1 MASSSTVAPTPTP
14 TYTLNCDYETYPN
27 SSALCN
33 LYCQILAYQGG
44 ICIDETECPYKLQVS
59 EDLLC
64 DLWDEIK
71 LANTSSLGS
80 TQSVD
85 YSALIGSA
93 SGTNGAVAYS
103 DCPHIN
109 DPNSFTACSLWCDL
123 REAAMGQ
130 ICTDSPICPYENFT
144 SPLNEEL
151 CKLWLE
157 LQGLTT
163 NPSSPTSPSTT
174 PTAATP
180 SAPSSSP
187 SASISNTPSTSQT
200 TTDPQE
206 EVTCPYLDEIY
217 SAELCALWCQIQN
230 IRYNKVCVTPCPYE
244 GMPDG
249 ELP

>member
-1 MASSSTVAPTPTP
+1 MPQSIKICPYENETSYSTDLCGLWCQIQSYQDQLNGVSDGLLYCQLWNELNSIISTLASSSTVAPTPTP
-14 TYTLNCDYETYPN
+14 TYTLNCEYETYPN

-44 ICIDETECPYKLQVS
+44 ICLDETECPYKLQVS

-80 TQSVD
+80 TQSLD

-163 NPSSPTSPSTT
+163 NPSSPTSPSST
-174 PTAATP
+174 PTA
-180 SAPSSSP
+180 
-187 SASISNTPSTSQT
+187 
-200 TTDPQE
+200 D
-206 EVTCPYLDEIY
+206 L
-217 SAELCALWCQIQN
+217 
-230 IRYNKVCVTPCPYE
+230 
-244 GMPDG
+244 
-249 ELP
+249 